1 MKAARWHNQK
11 DIRIE
16 HIEEPKT
23 EPGKVKI
30 KVKWCGICGSD
41 FARVSGRPDLYSG

>member
-23 EPGKVKI
+23 VAGKSKDQSQMVRHLRK
-30 KVKWCGICGSD
+30 
-41 FARVSGRPDLYSG
+41 